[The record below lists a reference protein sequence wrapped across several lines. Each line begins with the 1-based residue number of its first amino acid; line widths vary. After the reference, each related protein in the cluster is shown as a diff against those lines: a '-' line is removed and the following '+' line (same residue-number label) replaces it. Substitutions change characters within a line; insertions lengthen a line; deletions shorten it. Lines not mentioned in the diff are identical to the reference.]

1 MFYVLCI
8 MFYVLCF
15 YAFVQSTNA
24 YQYTLAM
31 DNAFIPRKE
40 LQKLLGPTPAHPW
53 AALIPQILLWCFRRF
68 CVQKLIMFE
77 GTLEESLCEDIM
89 DIVHTY
95 CPKGLEMVSIE
106 WFTPENIEQVASP
119 LEKYMAFFIRF
130 CKYLDSSIYANDYEN
145 QDILSDFLDVSMGS
159 ILSEWLDAKHA
170 CFLIFPTEA
179 ENDDEFKEVH
189 FSKLINSLLI
199 YSYAEKGQGVE
210 SAKKEVAEP
219 VVVPPP
225 VAPVYR
231 SSSSLLWQLI
241 SIPKYPQPPPQPPPQ
256 LLPVPLSPL
265 PLPPAPLPPQEL
277 EAAVAPPVT
286 VSEAIHRRRTMC
298 VKGRRAQQPRVKT
311 RKTHPTLYTK
321 EEV

>member
-1 MFYVLCI
+1 MGALLEKCYVLCV
-8 MFYVLCF
+8 MH

-119 LEKYMAFFIRF
+119 LEKYMAFFVRF
-130 CKYLDSSIYANDYEN
+130 CKYLDSSIYTNDYEN

-199 YSYAEKGQGVE
+199 YSYAEKGREVE
-210 SAKKEVAEP
+210 VAKKEVAEP

-241 SIPKYPQPPPQPPPQ
+241 SIPKHPPPPPPQES
-256 LLPVPLSPL
+256 LPMP
-265 PLPPAPLPPQEL
+265 PLPPDPMPLPLPPQEL

-311 RKTHPTLYTK
+311 RKTHPTPYTK